1 VHSAAALRLGYV
13 RAVGPVDLRRRA
25 PGAKAPVLILGFNA
39 GLEDLLHPRRQRQG
53 QRQRQRLALRAF
65 VVPTLR
71 QAQGRLLR
79 KRREGWGT
87 RFVSCG
93 GEVKVP
99 VPRLFKE
106 RRDKDGPPGIDPPFA
121 KLIRGGWFAKVF
133 FMSDRVMS
141 ESAMSESTEQIREL
155 LDSVYRVDSGRI
167 LATLIRLLGDFDL
180 AEEAMHEAFAAALS
194 LWPKS
199 GVPGNP
205 RPWLISTARF
215 KAIDT
220 LRRRARFDASQD
232 EFVRYFEAQ
241 SISAERSNKNE
252 EHGLEDDYLEDDR
265 LRLIFTCCHP
275 SLAPDARVA
284 LTLRE
289 VCGLTT
295 EEIAKAF
302 LITPRTLA
310 QRVVRAKAKIRETPI
325 RYEVPTPGELPER
338 LGAVLQVIY
347 LVFNEGYSAAAGA
360 EVTRAELTGE
370 AIRLGRLLVE
380 LHLTELGPEPEVIGL
395 LSLML
400 LQESR
405 RAARNSPTGELIL
418 LENQDRAL
426 WNREQIAEGVA
437 LLEKALQYRQKSRRF
452 GSYTLQAAIAAVHA
466 EAESVARTDWRQIVA
481 LYDRLLQVQPSPV
494 VQLNRAVAIAMRDGP
509 EAGLTNIDAVLE
521 HGELANYYLAHS
533 ARADMCRRLG
543 RTAEARASYEK
554 ALALTQQEPERQFLQ
569 ERIRQLK

>member
-1 VHSAAALRLGYV
+1 
-13 RAVGPVDLRRRA
+13 
-25 PGAKAPVLILGFNA
+25 
-39 GLEDLLHPRRQRQG
+39 
-53 QRQRQRLALRAF
+53 
-65 VVPTLR
+65 
-71 QAQGRLLR
+71 
-79 KRREGWGT
+79 
-87 RFVSCG
+87 
-93 GEVKVP
+93 
-99 VPRLFKE
+99 
-106 RRDKDGPPGIDPPFA
+106 
-121 KLIRGGWFAKVF
+121 
-133 FMSDRVMS
+133 MS
-141 ESAMSESTEQIREL
+141 ERSTEQIREL
-155 LDSVYRVDSGRI
+155 LDSLYRVDSGRI
-167 LATLIRLLGDFDL
+167 LATLIRLLGDLDV
-180 AEEAMHEAFAAALS
+180 AEEAMHEAFAAALDT
-194 LWPKS
+194 WPQT
-199 GVPGNP
+199 GVPDKP

-215 KAIDT
+215 KAIDGM
-220 LRRRARFDASQD
+220 RRRARFDSAQKDLALYLEARINEAPHED
-232 EFVRYFEAQ
+232 EE
-241 SISAERSNKNE
+241 I
-252 EHGLEDDYLEDDR
+252 EDDR

-275 SLAPDARVA
+275 ALPPEARVA

-302 LITPRTLA
+302 LITSGSQA
-310 QRVVRAKAKIRETPI
+310 QRIVRAKAKIRETPI
-325 RYEVPTPGELPER
+325 PYEVPTPEELPER

-370 AIRLGRLLVE
+370 AIRLGRLL
-380 LHLTELGPEPEVIGL
+380 TELLPEPEVIGL

-405 RAARNSPTGELIL
+405 RAARTSPTGELIL
-418 LENQDRAL
+418 LEHQDRSL

-437 LLEKALQYRQKSRRF
+437 LLAKALQSRRF

-466 EAESVARTDWRQIVA
+466 QAESVAVTDWRQIVA
-481 LYDRLLQVQPSPV
+481 LYDQLVRIQPSPV
-494 VQLNRAVAIAMRDGP
+494 VELNRAVAIAMRDGP
-509 EAGLTNIDAVLE
+509 EAGLTHIDAVLE

>member
-1 VHSAAALRLGYV
+1 
-13 RAVGPVDLRRRA
+13 
-25 PGAKAPVLILGFNA
+25 
-39 GLEDLLHPRRQRQG
+39 
-53 QRQRQRLALRAF
+53 
-65 VVPTLR
+65 
-71 QAQGRLLR
+71 
-79 KRREGWGT
+79 
-87 RFVSCG
+87 
-93 GEVKVP
+93 
-99 VPRLFKE
+99 
-106 RRDKDGPPGIDPPFA
+106 
-121 KLIRGGWFAKVF
+121 
-133 FMSDRVMS
+133 MS
-141 ESAMSESTEQIREL
+141 ESSSEQIREL
-155 LDSVYRVDSGRI
+155 LDCLYRVDSGRI

-194 LWPKS
+194 LWPSS

-232 EFVRYFEAQ
+232 ELARYLEAQ
-241 SISAERSNKNE
+241 SSSAEGSN
-252 EHGLEDDYLEDDR
+252 DVDFLEDDR

-275 SLAPDARVA
+275 SLAPEARVA

-302 LITPRTLA
+302 LTTPRTLA
-310 QRVVRAKAKIRETPI
+310 QRIVRAKAKIREERIP
-325 RYEVPTPGELPER
+325 YEVPMPQELPER

-370 AIRLGRLLVE
+370 AIRLGRLL
-380 LHLTELGPEPEVIGL
+380 TELQPEPEGVFPEIMFPEITGSEVTGL
-395 LSLML
+395 LALML

-405 RAARNSPTGELIL
+405 RAARTSPTGELIL
-418 LENQDRAL
+418 LENQDRAR
-426 WNREQIAEGVA
+426 WNRAQIAEGVA
-437 LLEKALQYRQKSRRF
+437 LLEKALNSQQKSRRF
-452 GSYTLQAAIAAVHA
+452 GAYTLQAAIAAVHA
-466 EAESVARTDWRQIVA
+466 EAESVAATDWRQIVA
-481 LYDRLLQVQPSPV
+481 LYDQLLRIQPSPV

-509 EAGLTNIDAVLE
+509 EAGLAQIDAVLE
-521 HGELANYYLAHS
+521 NGELANYYLAHS
-533 ARADMCRRLG
+533 ARADMYRRLG

-569 ERIRQLK
+569 GRIRQLK

>member
-1 VHSAAALRLGYV
+1 VA
-13 RAVGPVDLRRRA
+13 
-25 PGAKAPVLILGFNA
+25 
-39 GLEDLLHPRRQRQG
+39 E
-53 QRQRQRLALRAF
+53 
-65 VVPTLR
+65 
-71 QAQGRLLR
+71 
-79 KRREGWGT
+79 
-87 RFVSCG
+87 
-93 GEVKVP
+93 
-99 VPRLFKE
+99 
-106 RRDKDGPPGIDPPFA
+106 
-121 KLIRGGWFAKVF
+121 LIRGSWFAKVVV
-133 FMSDRVMS
+133 MSERVMS
-141 ESAMSESTEQIREL
+141 ERVMSERVMSERVVSERSPDQIREL
-155 LDSVYRVDSGRI
+155 LDSLYRVDSGRI

-199 GVPGNP
+199 GVPGSP

-232 EFVRYFEAQ
+232 ELARYLEEQ
-241 SISAERSNKNE
+241 WSAAEWSNKNE
-252 EHGLEDDYLEDDR
+252 EDRLEELGLEDDR
-265 LRLIFTCCHP
+265 LRLIFICCHP
-275 SLAPDARVA
+275 SLAPEARVA

-302 LITPRTLA
+302 LTTPRTLA
-310 QRVVRAKAKIRETPI
+310 QRIVRAKAKIRETRIP
-325 RYEVPTPGELPER
+325 YEVPSPQELPER

-360 EVTRAELTGE
+360 EVTRSELTGE
-370 AIRLGRLLVE
+370 AIRVGRLLME
-380 LHLTELGPEPEVIGL
+380 LRPEPEVIGL
-395 LSLML
+395 LALML

-405 RAARNSPTGELIL
+405 RAARTSSTGELIL

-437 LLEKALQYRQKSRRF
+437 LLEEALKYGQNSRRF

-466 EAESVARTDWRQIVA
+466 GAESVAVTDWRQIVA
-481 LYDRLLQVQPSPV
+481 LYDRLMRVQPSPV

-509 EAGLTNIDAVLE
+509 EAGLAHIDAVLAD
-521 HGELANYYLAHS
+521 GELANYYLAHS
-533 ARADMCRRLG
+533 ARADMYRRLG

-554 ALALTQQEPERQFLQ
+554 ALALTQQEPERQFLARRL
-569 ERIRQLK
+569 EELK